1 MRLVVPSFNDN
12 TFVIGNNMITKGEA
26 KYVYLDSTEK
36 FGGEDTGKYTLT
48 VALSDAEAKKL
59 EDAGVKVR
67 TIKDSESGKDIRV
80 RKFSTQY
87 KLDSN
92 MIQTQSGEPIGTDF
106 GSGSDVEILWKAG
119 KEHPTHGVATYLTA
133 IKVADNH
140 TPGFKGANEELAEFL
155 NA

>member
-1 MRLVVPSFNDN
+1 MV
-12 TFVIGNNMITKGEA
+12 TKGEA

-36 FGGEDTGKYTLT
+36 FNGDDTGKYTLT
-48 VALSDAEAKKL
+48 VSLSDAEAKKL
-59 EDAGVKVR
+59 VDAGVKVR
-67 TIKDSESGKDIRV
+67 TIKDADTGKDIKI

-87 KLDSN
+87 KLDDN
-92 MIQTQSGEPIGTDF
+92 LIQTMSGDVVGTDF
-106 GSGSDVEILWKAG
+106 GAGTEVEVLWKAG
-119 KEHPTHGVATYLTA
+119 KEHPMHGVATYLTA

>member
-1 MRLVVPSFNDN
+1 MV
-12 TFVIGNNMITKGEA
+12 TKGEA

-36 FGGEDTGKYTLT
+36 FNGDDTGKYTLT
-48 VALSDAEAKKL
+48 VSLSDAEAKKL
-59 EDAGVKVR
+59 MDAGVKVR
-67 TIKDSESGKDIRV
+67 TIKDADTGEDIKI

-87 KLDSN
+87 KLDDN
-92 MIQTQSGEPIGTDF
+92 LIQTMSGEVVGTDF
-106 GSGSDVEILWKAG
+106 GAGTEVEVLWKAG
-119 KEHPTHGVATYLTA
+119 KEHPMHGVATYLTA

>member
-1 MRLVVPSFNDN
+1 MV
-12 TFVIGNNMITKGEA
+12 TKGEA

-36 FGGEDTGKYTLT
+36 FNGDDTGKYTLT
-48 VALSDAEAKKL
+48 VSLSDAEAKKL
-59 EDAGVKVR
+59 MDAGVKVR
-67 TIKDSESGKDIRV
+67 TIKDADTGEDIKI

-87 KLDSN
+87 KLDDN
-92 MIQTQSGEPIGTDF
+92 LIQTMSGDVVGTDF
-106 GSGSDVEILWKAG
+106 GAGTEVEVLWKAG
-119 KEHPTHGVATYLTA
+119 KEHPMHGVATYLTA

>member
-1 MRLVVPSFNDN
+1 
-12 TFVIGNNMITKGEA
+12 MITKGVA

-36 FGGEDTGKYTLT
+36 FNNEDTGKYTLT
-48 VALSDAEAKKL
+48 VGLSTAEAKKL

-67 TIKDSESGKDIRV
+67 TIKDAETGKDIKI

-87 KLDSN
+87 KLDNN
-92 MIQTQSGEPIGTDF
+92 MIQTQSGDVVGTDF
-106 GSGSDVEILWKAG
+106 GAGSDVEVLWKAG

-140 TPGFKGANEELAEFL
+140 TPGFKGANEELASFL

>member
-1 MRLVVPSFNDN
+1 
-12 TFVIGNNMITKGEA
+12 MITKGVA

-36 FGGEDTGKYTLT
+36 FNNEDTGKYTLT
-48 VALSDAEAKKL
+48 VGLSNAEAKKL

-67 TIKDSESGKDIRV
+67 TIKDAETGKDIKI

-87 KLDSN
+87 KLDNN
-92 MIQTQSGEPIGTDF
+92 MIQTQSGDVVGTDF
-106 GSGSDVEILWKAG
+106 GAGSDVEVLWKAG

-140 TPGFKGANEELAEFL
+140 TPGFKGANEELASFL

>member
-1 MRLVVPSFNDN
+1 MV
-12 TFVIGNNMITKGEA
+12 TKGEA

-36 FGGEDTGKYTLT
+36 FNGDDTGKYTLT
-48 VALSDAEAKKL
+48 VSLSDAEAKKL
-59 EDAGVKVR
+59 VDAGVKVR
-67 TIKDSESGKDIRV
+67 TIKDADTGEDIKI

-87 KLDSN
+87 KLDDN
-92 MIQTQSGEPIGTDF
+92 LIQTMSGDVVGTDF
-106 GSGSDVEILWKAG
+106 GAGTEVEVLWKAG
-119 KEHPTHGVATYLTA
+119 KEHPMHGVATYLTA

>member
-1 MRLVVPSFNDN
+1 
-12 TFVIGNNMITKGEA
+12 MITKGVA

-36 FGGEDTGKYTLT
+36 FNNEDTGKYTLT
-48 VALSDAEAKKL
+48 VGLSTAEAKKL

-67 TIKDSESGKDIRV
+67 TIKDAETGKDIKI

-92 MIQTQSGEPIGTDF
+92 MIQTQSGDVVGTDF
-106 GSGSDVEILWKAG
+106 GAGSDVEVLWKAG

-140 TPGFKGANEELAEFL
+140 TPGFKGANEELASFL

>member
-1 MRLVVPSFNDN
+1 MV
-12 TFVIGNNMITKGEA
+12 TKGEA

-36 FGGEDTGKYTLT
+36 FNGDDTGKYTLT
-48 VALSDAEAKKL
+48 VSLSDAEAKKL
-59 EDAGVKVR
+59 VDAGVKVR
-67 TIKDSESGKDIRV
+67 TIKDADTGEDIKI

-87 KLDSN
+87 KLDDN
-92 MIQTQSGEPIGTDF
+92 LIQTMSGEVVGTDF
-106 GSGSDVEILWKAG
+106 GAGTEVEVLWKAG
-119 KEHPTHGVATYLTA
+119 KEHPMHGVATYLTA